1 MINTWMKWDIFGAE
15 SKQPVYIFVVGDMGQ
30 DPAPIL
36 CTAVNGYS
44 FYVSSGQILC
54 TAVNGYSF
62 YVSQRFVDRLIACTD
77 EEQARLADKIT
88 KAVIMDN
95 NEQPKLLDGGKELSP
110 SVAYSYAEHF
120 ANKEV
125 PRF

>member
-1 MINTWMKWDIFGAE
+1 MINTWMKWHIFGAE

-36 CTAVNGYS
+36 CT
-44 FYVSSGQILC
+44 
-54 TAVNGYSF
+54 TASGYSF

-88 KAVIMDN
+88 KAVIVDN
-95 NEQPKLLDGGKELSP
+95 NEQPKNDGGHGVTP

-120 ANKEV
+120 KGV
-125 PRF
+125 K

>member
-1 MINTWMKWDIFGAE
+1 MVNTWMKWHIFGAE

-62 YVSQRFVDRLIACTD
+62 YVSQRFVDRLIACTE
-77 EEQARLADKIT
+77 EEQARLVDKIT
-88 KAVIMDN
+88 KAVIVDN
-95 NEQPKLLDGGKELSP
+95 NEQPKNDGGHGVTP
-110 SVAYSYAEHF
+110 SVAYSYAENF
-120 ANKEV
+120 TKKEV

>member
-1 MINTWMKWDIFGAE
+1 MLNTWMKWNIFGAE

-36 CTAVNGYS
+36 CT
-44 FYVSSGQILC
+44 
-54 TAVNGYSF
+54 TASGYSF
-62 YVSQRFVDRLIACTD
+62 YVSQRFVDRLIACTE

-88 KAVIMDN
+88 KAVIVDN
-95 NEQPKLLDGGKELSP
+95 NEQPKNDGGHGVTP
-110 SVAYSYAEHF
+110 SVAYSYAENF
-120 ANKEV
+120 TKKEV

>member
-1 MINTWMKWDIFGAE
+1 MKWNIFGAE
-15 SKQPVYIFVVGDMGQ
+15 SKQPVYIFVVGELT
-30 DPAPIL
+30 PE
-36 CTAVNGYS
+36 
-44 FYVSSGQILC
+44 SGQILC

-62 YVSQRFVDRLIACTD
+62 YVSQRFADRLIPCTD

-95 NEQPKLLDGGKELSP
+95 NEQPKNDGGRSITP

-120 ANKEV
+120 KGV
-125 PRF
+125 K

>member
-1 MINTWMKWDIFGAE
+1 MVNTWMKWDIFGAE

-36 CTAVNGYS
+36 CT
-44 FYVSSGQILC
+44 
-54 TAVNGYSF
+54 TASGYSF

-77 EEQARLADKIT
+77 EEQAGLASKISQ
-88 KAVIMDN
+88 AVVLDN
-95 NEQPKLLDGGKELSP
+95 NEQHKLLDGGKELSP
-110 SVAYSYAEHF
+110 SVAYSYAERF

>member
-1 MINTWMKWDIFGAE
+1 MKWHIFGAE

-36 CTAVNGYS
+36 CT
-44 FYVSSGQILC
+44 
-54 TAVNGYSF
+54 TASGYSF
-62 YVSQRFVDRLIACTD
+62 YVSQRFVDRLIACTE

-88 KAVIMDN
+88 KAVIVDN
-95 NEQPKLLDGGKELSP
+95 NEQPKNDGGHGVTP
-110 SVAYSYAEHF
+110 SVAYSYAENF
-120 ANKEV
+120 TKKEV